1 MNKIKKNQIYC
12 NVQKSIL
19 KDFCNSVSGEYSNN
33 YFLNYQFFDSEYSI
47 ITIESPHIYE
57 KDTLNIIVKDADGA
71 NIRFPVKSD
80 YEKEF
85 SFPKDDPDAYFVVV
99 DEYTIL
105 VLNKNLR
112 KVLT

>member
-12 NVQKSIL
+12 NIQKSIL
-19 KDFCNSVSGEYSNN
+19 KDFCKSINEDHSNN

-47 ITIESPHIYE
+47 IRIEAPGAWD
-57 KDTLNIIVKDADGA
+57 KDTYNIVLTDTDGTR
-71 NIRFPVKSD
+71 ISFPVKND

-85 SFPKDDPDAYFVVV
+85 SFPKDDPDAYFVIV
-99 DEYTIL
+99 DEYTIF

-112 KVLT
+112 KALS